1 MLPVSS
7 YTASPTSSSG
17 ECEFHG
23 CVFQYTVLNPPLTS
37 EGYILIRRG
46 RDPSDIFYVTSGSVL
61 VVATGVAF
69 AIFSVYIANEMPFM
83 TAPPGGTTIPSDR
96 SSGLDFGGLG
106 PAAAYAVLILSWL
119 VTLLC
124 KSLNTL
130 VSARELTPMPQLFN
144 HLFSPSSRSCALV
157 ASPLNCPRP
166 RLRENR
172 ARLLHQTPPA
182 EGQGQ
187 AHPKQQCRLGPTP
200 AACDNHCC

>member
-172 ARLLHQTPPA
+172 AKAPSSNTASRRSGPSPPEA
-182 EGQGQ
+182 TMSTGTN
-187 AHPKQQCRLGPTP
+187 ARCL
-200 AACDNHCC
+200 